1 MTLPLFPL
9 ATVLFPGGL
18 LPLRVFEQRYIEL
31 AKRSIR
37 DDSPFGVCLI
47 GEGAE
52 VMGPG
57 RPPPKFEA
65 IGTLAR
71 ITDFDMPES
80 GILHLRTRGETR
92 FRVLAHRVE
101 PNGLV
106 VADVVPIDAEPA
118 LPLPA
123 DEAPLARLVE
133 LIANRVGAE
142 NFPSPHRLDDASWV
156 GYRLA
161 EALPLPPGIRQRML
175 EINDAGVRLQVLRRF
190 LQQQGLV
197 P

>member
-1 MTLPLFPL
+1 M
-9 ATVLFPGGL
+9 
-18 LPLRVFEQRYIEL
+18 
-31 AKRSIR
+31 
-37 DDSPFGVCLI
+37 
-47 GEGAE
+47 
-52 VMGPG
+52 
-57 RPPPKFEA
+57 
-65 IGTLAR
+65 
-71 ITDFDMPES
+71 
-80 GILHLRTRGETR
+80 
-92 FRVLAHRVE
+92 
-101 PNGLV
+101 
-106 VADVVPIDAEPA
+106 
-118 LPLPA
+118 PA
-123 DEAPLARLVE
+123 DGAPLARLVE